1 MLFTEPAFLFCFLP
15 VLIGLY
21 FAAPKVAR
29 NLLLLAASL
38 LFYAKGGGDFT
49 YLLIASV
56 VFNYTMAIWIH
67 RLKPTRAARPLLAI
81 AVGSNLVVLA
91 IFKYATFGAETL
103 NGGARIDAVSPTTP
117 SRTSCCRSASRSS
130 PSTRSRTSSTSTA
143 ETRTRR
149 RARSRRRSI
158 CSCSRN

>member
-21 FAAPKVAR
+21 FVLPRGAR

-38 LFYAKGGGDFT
+38 LFYAKGGGRFT

-67 RLKPTRAARPLLAI
+67 RLKLSQRRGRCSHLPLDPT
-81 AVGSNLVVLA
+81 
-91 IFKYATFGAETL
+91 
-103 NGGARIDAVSPTTP
+103 
-117 SRTSCCRSASRSS
+117 
-130 PSTRSRTSSTSTA
+130 
-143 ETRTRR
+143 
-149 RARSRRRSI
+149 
-158 CSCSRN
+158 

>member
-38 LFYAKGGGDFT
+38 LFYAKGGGYFT
-49 YLLIASV
+49 YLLIVSV

-67 RLKPTRAARPLLAI
+67 RLKFTRAARPLLGI
-81 AVGSNLVVLA
+81 AVGSKLVVLA
-91 IFKYATFGAETL
+91 IFNYATFGAETI
-103 NGGARIDAVSPTTP
+103 NDAPFV
-117 SRTSCCRSASRSS
+117 
-130 PSTRSRTSSTSTA
+130 
-143 ETRTRR
+143 
-149 RARSRRRSI
+149 
-158 CSCSRN
+158 